1 MLFLIASFISAS
13 LHLRSSLSLSLC
25 TLCTAAYGVQL
36 SVEQRQHITDPI
48 SLFTALHIAYP
59 MLSAGRLL
67 HGTFHV
73 QWIRMKRRRVIS
85 KYTKKKM
92 LNAAAAATR
101 LQYPEMHLSVSEE
114 HMQAYLWLFMWHKS
128 RQNLPMP
135 CKQTKPKIVL
145 KDSGFSA
152 QSKHS
157 AEGHTDICSLTNR
170 SESMF
175 REMK

>member
-25 TLCTAAYGVQL
+25 TFCTAAYGVQL

-85 KYTKKKM
+85 KYTKKKCWM
-92 LNAAAAATR
+92 QPLLRHGYSTPKCTF
-101 LQYPEMHLSVSEE
+101 QYPKNTCRHTYDCSCGTNLGKT
-114 HMQAYLWLFMWHKS
+114 YLCLASKQNRKS
-128 RQNLPMP
+128 SWRTVDSRLKAN
-135 CKQTKPKIVL
+135 IVQ
-145 KDSGFSA
+145 KDIPIYA
-152 QSKHS
+152 
-157 AEGHTDICSLTNR
+157 A
-170 SESMF
+170 
-175 REMK
+175 